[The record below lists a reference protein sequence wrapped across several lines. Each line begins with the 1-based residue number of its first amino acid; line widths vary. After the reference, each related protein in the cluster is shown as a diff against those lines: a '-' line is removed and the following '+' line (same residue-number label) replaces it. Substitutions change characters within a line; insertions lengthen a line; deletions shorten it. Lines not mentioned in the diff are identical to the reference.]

1 MYCLGKYYNYA
12 LIGIEVNFDIYPVKE
27 LQRLKYT
34 HQYKRVI
41 VDEIS
46 KKKQHKYGFKT
57 DGNTRPLIISKE
69 ISLIRD
75 NIDLFTDI
83 KFLEECLTFVYDEN
97 NRPDAES
104 GKHDDILFADMIA
117 NEIRTQQRMYV
128 KTPEEL
134 AFPDSMTE
142 AEKAQAR
149 ANIDFERKYEEMK
162 EHVVR

>member
-34 HQYKRVI
+34 KQYYRER

-46 KKKQHKYGFKT
+46 KKRQRKYGFKT

-75 NIDLFTDI
+75 NTDLFTDI
-83 KFLEECLTFVYDEN
+83 AFLDECLTFVYDEN

-117 NEIRTQQRMYV
+117 NEIRTQQRMKVDMKQSDPIYN
-128 KTPEEL
+128 
-134 AFPDSMTE
+134 FPSEKPKPSAMSVTVTE
-142 AEKAQAR
+142 
-149 ANIDFERKYEEMK
+149 DFFKGGYD
-162 EHVVR
+162 